1 MTDSVKLNVFN
12 CWAATYD
19 WLLPSVFYQAV
30 HQRLLEYV
38 RLPKDPHILDLG
50 CGTGKLLNRLATH
63 YSQLTGIGLDFS
75 PEMLNQ
81 ARQKSVDPERLHYVQ
96 GKTDQIPYPENQFD
110 AVFCSISFLHY
121 PDAIAVMQE
130 IYRVLKPGGMFYLVD
145 YAPPKV
151 CGQDTLIIPAG
162 DLRFYSQR
170 TREELGRQVA
180 LVTEAHDYLIG
191 PVMLTIYAKPSQ
203 TE

>member
-1 MTDSVKLNVFN
+1 
-12 CWAATYD
+12 
-19 WLLPSVFYQAV
+19 
-30 HQRLLEYV
+30 
-38 RLPKDPHILDLG
+38 
-50 CGTGKLLNRLATH
+50 
-63 YSQLTGIGLDFS
+63 
-75 PEMLNQ
+75 
-81 ARQKSVDPERLHYVQ
+81 
-96 GKTDQIPYPENQFD
+96 
-110 AVFCSISFLHY
+110 
-121 PDAIAVMQE
+121 MQE

-170 TREELGRQVA
+170 TREELGRQAA
-180 LVTEAHDYLIG
+180 LVTETHDYLIG